1 MAHKYPQRAPQSV
14 VSGSNHLLWS
24 LRQWPGMPSFQDTST
39 STRDTSSTGGLE
51 EATCVDKARCV
62 RATCMRMSHRPLSA
76 HTSWVPHLEI
86 DIDLDGMHQD
96 WHASHASHAG
106 CIAPYPPHKTP
117 QAHARTVR
125 APVAGGTEMVYG
137 QMVHELP
144 SLVVALLKI
153 LLAAG
158 VTASP
163 RHTCIPRHTCCP
175 PSPCPLLLLH
185 LSLCTCLSLSLSL
198 SLSLIFRSSSRH
210 FSCVLC
216 QVSCV
221 LLVCAVSSILCAARV
236 CVMRMCIFACDHTPY
251 L

>member
-14 VSGSNHLLWS
+14 VSGSNHLLSS
-24 LRQWPGMPSFQDTST
+24 LRRWPGMPSFQDKTFQ
-39 STRDTSSTGGLE
+39 DTSSTGGLE
-51 EATCVDKARCV
+51 QPTCV
-62 RATCMRMSHRPLSA
+62 RMGA
-76 HTSWVPHLEI
+76 HTSWVPDLEI

-96 WHASHASHAG
+96 WSHASEAG

-163 RHTCIPRHTCCP
+163 VALFSLACT
-175 PSPCPLLLLH
+175 SLSY
-185 LSLCTCLSLSLSL
+185 LSLLPRDTSDVCC
-198 SLSLIFRSSSRH
+198 
-210 FSCVLC
+210 SCVC
-216 QVSCV
+216 RAYVHICV
-221 LLVCAVSSILCAARV
+221 
-236 CVMRMCIFACDHTPY
+236 
-251 L
+251 

>member
-76 HTSWVPHLEI
+76 HTSWVPDLEI

-198 SLSLIFRSSSRH
+198 SLSHLS
-210 FSCVLC
+210 
-216 QVSCV
+216 
-221 LLVCAVSSILCAARV
+221 LLLETLLMCAVSSILCAACV
-236 CVMRMCIFACDHTPY
+236 CCVKYPVCCSCVCHAYVHICV
-251 L
+251 